1 MFVVVAV
8 KPKPVIRPFGLKPNV
23 PKGVKLSGTLVDALL
38 RTFLSYN
45 CLTAVLLAVF
55 FYFLTVFWSSALT
68 SAVTSLLRVS
78 LM

>member
-1 MFVVVAV
+1 MFVVVAI
-8 KPKPVIRPFGLKPNV
+8 KPKSVIRPFWFKPNV

-38 RTFLSYN
+38 RTVLSYN
-45 CLTAVLLAVF
+45 CLTAVLLAVL